1 LNISVSYN
9 TTSNQILNYPGTTV
23 VTSPKETLTTTP
35 APQNF
40 DKKSNTA
47 IKVAFVMPYS
57 KEEFEVIKSNFTS
70 AIVTFLHSSR
80 HHVQIESV
88 AETPRRS
95 GHDTITVQTRV
106 AAENQDELSRISREV
121 TTKNVIGRFNS
132 HLLLYNLRP
141 CTHISMLTN
150 VPAAPPKQE
159 KHSAPSNPSNVPVTS
174 PTPAMKRKKLPTFKT
189 IIIILA
195 CISVWTVF
203 ASAVV
208 ILFRRF
214 RTRNQSTGN
223 ISEST
228 LESIQI
234 QLAEDP
240 DVGRE
245 SEPKT
250 HTVDLQKAMEQDT
263 VLHRRNSR
271 RHEYRV

>member
-1 LNISVSYN
+1 VGYN
-9 TTSNQILNYPGTTV
+9 TTSNQILNSPDITV
-23 VTSPKETLTTTP
+23 VTSPKDTLTTTP
-35 APQNF
+35 APQDF
-40 DKKSNTA
+40 EKQSHTA

-95 GHDTITVQTRV
+95 GHNTITVQTRV
-106 AAENQDELSRISREV
+106 AAENQDELSRISKEV

-159 KHSAPSNPSNVPVTS
+159 KHSTPNNPSNVPVPS

-195 CISVWTVF
+195 CFSVWTVF
-203 ASAVV
+203 ASVVV

-250 HTVDLQKAMEQDT
+250 HTVDLQKALEQDT